1 MDREIR
7 KVTKEYWTAIV
18 KLAEQG
24 NEDAIKICKKPMSR
38 VVMARLGV
46 KKPKLR

>member
-24 NEDAIKICKKPMSR
+24 NKDAIKICKGFTGKT
-38 VVMARLGV
+38 VMRKLGV
-46 KKPKLR
+46 KRPRL